1 MPGSRKGFALAV
13 MLLMAAMATG
23 CAPHPT
29 GLEMQSSYQVEAGV
43 PLQLDVKIL
52 WTEPHD
58 ANDGSIVRRHFR
70 WTMQTAVGHISFSGT
85 SEAIF
90 TESTPGVYTVTVV
103 YDGLSATTRV
113 SVTETEFTTTSE
125 TLQ

>member
-1 MPGSRKGFALAV
+1 MRGSRKGFALAV
-13 MLLMAAMATG
+13 MLLMAAMFMG

-29 GLEMQSSYQVEAGV
+29 GLEMPSSYQVEAGV

-52 WTEPHD
+52 WTRPHD
-58 ANDGSIVRRHFR
+58 ANDDAIVRSHFR

-90 TESTPGVYTVTVV
+90 TESTPGVYAVTVG

-113 SVTETEFTTTSE
+113 SVTETESTTTTE
-125 TLQ
+125 TLK